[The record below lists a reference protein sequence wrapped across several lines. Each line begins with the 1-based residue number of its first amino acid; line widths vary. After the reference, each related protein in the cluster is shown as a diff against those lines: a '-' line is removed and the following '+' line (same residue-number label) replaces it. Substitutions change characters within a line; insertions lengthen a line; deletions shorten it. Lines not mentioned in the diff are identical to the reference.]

1 MKITP
6 SFALI
11 LALAAPAFSQCKT
24 WDHLEGQHSG
34 VKQSMAVAVQDPQK
48 WAEVWRQHDAST
60 PAPEVDFSKE
70 SVVAVFA
77 GRTQTAGVK
86 VTIVVQQDPLDSN
99 RLNVFYRET
108 GGNKAGFAAQVIS
121 EPYAIVKV
129 PRAATIDIE
138 RDGQVRVPEKREA
151 PAAPKRDDR
160 KVKALI
166 DSIKVDTLSFDAN

>member
-70 SVVAVFA
+70 SVVA
-77 GRTQTAGVK
+77 
-86 VTIVVQQDPLDSN
+86 IVVQQDPLDSN

-108 GGNKAGFAAQVIS
+108 GGSKAGFAAQVIS

-138 RDGQVRVPEKREA
+138 RDGQVRVPEKREV
-151 PAAPKRDDR
+151 PAAPKHDDR